1 MWVWRYLKYSG
12 LERKKLRAEIRE
24 VRRGG
29 MEMKL
34 TREGGG
40 TDEGEIGEEER

>member
-1 MWVWRYLKYSG
+1 MKYSG

-34 TREGGG
+34 TRKGGG
-40 TDEGEIGEEER
+40 KDGGEIGEERR